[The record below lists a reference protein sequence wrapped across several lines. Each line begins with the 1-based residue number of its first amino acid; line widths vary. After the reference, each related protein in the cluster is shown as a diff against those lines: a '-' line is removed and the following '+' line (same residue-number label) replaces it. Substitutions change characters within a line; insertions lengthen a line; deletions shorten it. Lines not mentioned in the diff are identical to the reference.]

1 MYAVV
6 TVSKDKVTC
15 ITGDSL
21 EGCTASSLSFL
32 MNGGYVTPGFV
43 NFVQSILYEG
53 FAGKTNLPAMVH
65 VHDNSS

>member
-32 MNGGYVTPGFV
+32 VNGGYVTPDVV
-43 NFVQSILYEG
+43 NFAQSILYEG